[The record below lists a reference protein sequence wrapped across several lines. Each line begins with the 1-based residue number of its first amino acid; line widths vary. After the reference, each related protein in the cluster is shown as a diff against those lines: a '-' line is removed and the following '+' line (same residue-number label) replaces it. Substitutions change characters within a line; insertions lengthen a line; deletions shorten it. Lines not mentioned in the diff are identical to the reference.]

1 MCLKEV
7 KSGEEIFKSAVRCFL
22 CKAKVRYFERLG
34 ICVDVGSLG
43 CVGVCKTVAVCN

>member
-1 MCLKEV
+1 MRFEEV
-7 KSGEEIFKSAVRCFL
+7 KSKEEITKGIAHCFL
-22 CKAKVRYFERLG
+22 CKAKVGYFERLG